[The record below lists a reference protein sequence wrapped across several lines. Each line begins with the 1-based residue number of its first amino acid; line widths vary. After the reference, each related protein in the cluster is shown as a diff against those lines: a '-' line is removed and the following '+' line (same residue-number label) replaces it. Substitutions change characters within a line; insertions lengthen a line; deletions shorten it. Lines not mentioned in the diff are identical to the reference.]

1 MWILPLILVLA
12 AVEAG
17 RYGAPQM
24 APSNPPSYAPSQ
36 QWWPVPF
43 YNPWWG
49 HGHHGW
55 WSSSSGSSE
64 RRRRHRHDRYSEEKH
79 EPEAPA
85 CTRCPKLNI
94 INYKNDPTMA
104 TIQFL
109 QSNGCLQVLVGCPVA
124 GIAYI
129 FATERNSNELK
140 GLSLG
145 LGNKA
150 MLECTNMKT
159 WTPIQVSGAD
169 IDAVG
174 CVPAEE
180 EVNLKN
186 LKELASKKQKRHV
199 VEEEADQSEP
209 DVHDATVK
217 STNVSEET
225 EEEEEHELKQVSP
238 EKH

>member
-49 HGHHGW
+49 HGHRGW

-104 TIQFL
+104 TIHL
-109 QSNGCLQVLVGCPVA
+109 TAVYKYLLVVQSQ
-124 GIAYI
+124 
-129 FATERNSNELK
+129 